1 LKFKKRI
8 NNGRRRR
15 RKRGRRGREG
25 EVVGALR
32 QQKWRRDIG
41 CHDNDAKDIFLK
53 PFNISFTLF
62 GKAYK
67 ISKNSA

>member
-1 LKFKKRI
+1 ME
-8 NNGRRRR
+8 GE
-15 RKRGRRGREG
+15 GGEREEGEEERG

-41 CHDNDAKDIFLK
+41 CHDNDAKDIFLE
-53 PFNISFTLF
+53 PFYISFTLF

-67 ISKNSA
+67 ISKNSV

>member
-1 LKFKKRI
+1 MEKEEKE
-8 NNGRRRR
+8 
-15 RKRGRRGREG
+15 RKERG

-32 QQKWRRDIG
+32 QQKWRRDIK

-53 PFNISFTLF
+53 PFYISFTLF

-67 ISKNSA
+67 ISNNSV